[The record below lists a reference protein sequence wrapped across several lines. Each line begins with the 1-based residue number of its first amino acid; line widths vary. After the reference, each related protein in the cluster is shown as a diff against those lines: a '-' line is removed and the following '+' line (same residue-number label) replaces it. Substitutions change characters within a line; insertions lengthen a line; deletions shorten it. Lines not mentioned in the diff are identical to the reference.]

1 MVAIYLCDESNR
13 GRKVEGKRTQVFAA
27 ENQSDAAGIRK
38 GEILSNPSTSC
49 RSRLVFVPHSALF
62 FFCVNY
68 GQRKRKF
75 LENFLDLCR
84 PLEFIGDC
92 RRETKN

>member
-62 FFCVNY
+62 FFLRELWSTEAEIP
-68 GQRKRKF
+68 GKF
-75 LENFLDLCR
+75 SGSLSSSRVYWGLQKGN
-84 PLEFIGDC
+84 
-92 RRETKN
+92 